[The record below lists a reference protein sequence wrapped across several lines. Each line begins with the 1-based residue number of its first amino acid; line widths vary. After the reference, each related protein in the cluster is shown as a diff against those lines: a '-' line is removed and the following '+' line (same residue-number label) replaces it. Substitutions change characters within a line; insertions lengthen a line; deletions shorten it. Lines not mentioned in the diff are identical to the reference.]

1 MGAIVGW
8 HEFFDKY
15 LETLGVSALFAALSS
30 GMLLWIGSEPI
41 TKGRAL
47 LIVAAGQF
55 VAAIATAFVHGY
67 LNWSIFVAP
76 AVGATCGL
84 VALPA
89 IWTVVRAGQRVEG
102 HAEEIADKAI
112 DKVVK

>member
-1 MGAIVGW
+1 MGW
-8 HEFFDKY
+8 HDFLSKY
-15 LETLGVSALFAALSS
+15 AETLGVSALFAALSS

-55 VAAIATAFVHGY
+55 VASIATAFVHGY
-67 LNWSIFVAP
+67 LQWSIFVAP

-84 VALPA
+84 VAMPA
-89 IWTVVRAGQRVEG
+89 IWTIVKAGRRVEG
-102 HAEEIADKAI
+102 HADEIADKAI
-112 DKVVK
+112 DKVTK

>member
-1 MGAIVGW
+1 MGW
-8 HEFFDKY
+8 HEFLAKY
-15 LETLGVSALFAALSS
+15 AETLGVSALFAALSS

-55 VAAIATAFVHGY
+55 VASIATAFVHGY
-67 LNWSIFVAP
+67 LNWNIFVAP

-89 IWTVVRAGQRVEG
+89 IISVVKAGKTVEG
-102 HAEEIADKAI
+102 HAGDIAEKAI
-112 DKVVK
+112 DKVTK